1 MKEDIGSAAWLPLL
15 SLKALVEFPWAIS
28 IILYK
33 VRKVMLAARPPEPP
47 IHNLL
52 VQFWK
57 WNKYL

>member
-33 VRKVMLAARPPEPP
+33 VRKVMLAARLPAAH
-47 IHNLL
+47 IL